1 MMRKIL
7 ITLFLIALGIG
18 SLPALGNAEDAKAT
32 LAVEAKTGDVE
43 FDATLGN
50 LNIEAKGNLPEF
62 IADLSVTYEVPKET
76 VENLLVKEAMT
87 PADAYLTVGIVKIT
101 EKPIETVVETYKANK
116 GKGWGVIAKQLGI
129 KPGSKEFHALKNG
142 GVVELEKAKGKNK
155 EKGEKS
161 TGEKSKGEKPEKNK
175 DKNPKKK

>member
-1 MMRKIL
+1 MRKIF

-18 SLPALGNAEDAKAT
+18 SLPAFGNDEDPQPTPKVT
-32 LAVEAKTGDVE
+32 PTVEANTGDVE
-43 FDATLGN
+43 LNATLGN
-50 LNIEAKGNLPEF
+50 LNLEARGNLPEF
-62 IADLSVTYEVPKET
+62 IANLSVTYKVSQET

-87 PADAYLTVGIVKIT
+87 PADAYMTVGLANIT
-101 EKPIETVVETYKANK
+101 EKPIETVVETYKANR

-155 EKGEKS
+155 EKGEK
-161 TGEKSKGEKPEKNK
+161 PEKNK
-175 DKNPKKK
+175 DKKPKKK